1 MQSPE
6 ARERADRLFALH
18 DGKRPLV
25 LLHAWDAGSARV
37 FEQTGAPAVATTSAG
52 ITWSLGVAGGEASAG
67 VEFVA
72 ACSRICRAVS
82 VPVIVEIPAWI
93 VTKDETCD
101 VVRQLTMIGVSGLTI
116 REYSSASAD
125 RIASI
130 RSLAREL
137 RARLFLNA
145 RIDASGHQTLLERAR
160 QCIDAGADGIT
171 VPASSGYDAVRLAR
185 AVNVPVSFD
194 VGDDWGPSPYGL
206 AFAGIRRI
214 SLEQTAFKSS
224 VGLLQQ
230 IAANVLSGSGLHNS
244 TSSHHGP

>member
-18 DGKRPLV
+18 GGKRPLV

-37 FEQTGAPAVATTSAG
+37 FEQTGAPAVATTSVG
-52 ITWSLGVAGGEASAG
+52 MTWSLGVAGDEAPAV

-72 ACSRICRAVS
+72 ACNRICRAVS
-82 VPVIVEIPAWI
+82 VPVTVEIPAWI

-116 REYSSASAD
+116 REDSPASTD

-130 RSLAREL
+130 RSLVHDL

-145 RIDASGHQTLLERAR
+145 RIDASGQQTLLARAR

-171 VPASSGYDAVRLAR
+171 VPTSSGYEAVRLAR
-185 AVNVPVSFD
+185 AVSVPVSFD
-194 VGDDWGPSPYGL
+194 VGDGWGPSPYGL
-206 AFAGIRRI
+206 ACAGIGRI
-214 SLEQTAFKSS
+214 SLEQTAFNST
-224 VGLLQQ
+224 VGLLRQ
-230 IAANVLSGSGLHNS
+230 IATNVLSGSGLHNS